1 MNKWMNKS
9 FVLLG
14 ISYYSKR
21 EREREKEYLLLYS
34 EQVLRHHERFLGPT
48 PPPPLLS
55 KMIPAA

>member
-1 MNKWMNKS
+1 MNKS

-21 EREREKEYLLLYS
+21 EREREYLLLSS

-48 PPPPLLS
+48 PPPTP
-55 KMIPAA
+55 